1 MTDGRRRAL
10 TLAFTAATAAFA
22 VTGTSL
28 AAATAK
34 DKDPAMMIL
43 RKADVPGVQAYD
55 DGDELEHLIEEPLDA
70 AGVDYQAAT
79 YTVLAH
85 SEAKGSLHV
94 IGWVITTASDA
105 QAKKAY
111 AAAQKGLERLRLS
124 ARTPKLT
131 PLSLPTYGNQQM
143 AGLDEID
150 RGTGIGFGRLLVRKR
165 SVVWFLHVAHERRPP
180 RNRAELI
187 ADLKRYAAK
196 QRTRVGAG

>member
-1 MTDGRRRAL
+1 MTNQRWRA
-10 TLAFTAATAAFA
+10 TAVAFATTAAALV
-22 VTGTSL
+22 VTGISL
-28 AAATAK
+28 ATAK
-34 DKDPAMMIL
+34 AKDPATMIL

-94 IGWVITTASDA
+94 IGWVITTANAA

-131 PLSLPTYGNQQM
+131 PLSLPSYGNQQL
-143 AGLDEID
+143 AGIDEID
-150 RGTGIGFGRLLVRKR
+150 RGTGIGFGRLLVRKNN
-165 SVVWFLHVAHERRPP
+165 VVWFLHVLHERRPP
-180 RNRAELI
+180 RTRAELI
-187 ADLKRYAAK
+187 ADLKTYATK
-196 QRTRVGAG
+196 QKTRVGAG

>member
-1 MTDGRRRAL
+1 MTNRRRRASRVAL
-10 TLAFTAATAAFA
+10 TVTTAALVVAGA
-22 VTGTSL
+22 SL

-34 DKDPAMMIL
+34 NPATMIL

-55 DGDELEHLIEEPLDA
+55 DGDELEHLIEEPLEA
-70 AGVDYQAAT
+70 AGVDYEAAT

-94 IGWVITTASDA
+94 IGWVITTADAA

-131 PLSLPTYGNQQM
+131 PLSLPSYGNQQM

-150 RGTGIGFGRLLVRKR
+150 RGTGIGFGRLLVRKNT
-165 SVVWFLHVAHERRPP
+165 VVWFVHVLNERRPP
-180 RNRAELI
+180 RTRAELI
-187 ADLKRYAAK
+187 ADLKTYATK
-196 QRTRVGAG
+196 QKTRVGAG